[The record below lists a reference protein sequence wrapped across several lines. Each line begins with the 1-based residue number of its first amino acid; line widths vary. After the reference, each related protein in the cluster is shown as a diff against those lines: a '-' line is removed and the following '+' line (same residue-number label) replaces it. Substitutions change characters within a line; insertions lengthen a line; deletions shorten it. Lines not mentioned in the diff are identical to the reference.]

1 MNHSFRLTLMS
12 YRKGFSAV
20 RESLFRT
27 PEEAFQVHDKGS
39 SAAWNAA
46 AMMPETVKA
55 CGGRAMTGTF
65 RRVLRNIVRGM
76 PHS

>member
-1 MNHSFRLTLMS
+1 MYWISGCCMNHSFRLTLMS

-39 SAAWNAA
+39 SAA
-46 AMMPETVKA
+46 
-55 CGGRAMTGTF
+55 
-65 RRVLRNIVRGM
+65 
-76 PHS
+76 